1 MSKNIMIGQKFGL
14 LTVIA
19 DSGERSGTKV
29 RWLCRCDCGNLT
41 KVRTDYLRSG
51 HTKSCGCLVSK
62 NLVGQKFGK
71 LLVIEDSGLRD
82 NRHIKWKCLCECGNY
97 CYSRGTDLL
106 LGETISCG
114 CEKSKGERFISTFL
128 QEHNI
133 SYSIEYKFPDLMSRK
148 NYPLRFDFAIF
159 DNKQLVGLIE
169 FDGIQHFK
177 QTFNNESLE
186 DIQERD
192 LIKTNYC
199 LEHNIPLLRLPY
211 TLTKEEIKQRIY
223 EFLKL

>member
-1 MSKNIMIGQKFGL
+1 M
-14 LTVIA
+14 
-19 DSGERSGTKV
+19 
-29 RWLCRCDCGNLT
+29 
-41 KVRTDYLRSG
+41 
-51 HTKSCGCLVSK
+51 
-62 NLVGQKFGK
+62 
-71 LLVIEDSGLRD
+71 
-82 NRHIKWKCLCECGNY
+82 
-97 CYSRGTDLL
+97 L
-106 LGETISCG
+106 LGKTISCG

-211 TLTKEEIKQRIY
+211 TLTKEEIEQRIY